1 MGKRPTRKF
10 AAAERQIKLA
20 LYVQEHAPVT
30 RTQIQNDLPD
40 YAPKHKGAG
49 DASAKEEATARRRFE
64 RDKEELARM
73 GITLCVN
80 QQGFYSV
87 SKPKYADNDPFSRCN
102 PESQEAALLRAA
114 ASALLQDPSFVHA
127 NQLRMALAKL
137 SAQLELPDTL
147 TWASENSLE
156 ALRAESANLNGI
168 RAKTAQALEN
178 KKLLSFDYQDAHGKQ
193 SRRHVEPIGM
203 YVSGSFEYLAA
214 WDTDANGKRSF
225 RLDRMGKASI
235 KDSGR
240 GNPDYEP
247 HVFNLSEWQI
257 LPFQLG
263 KPEELMQATVSI
275 DKDASWQARHLCSG
289 YGSITALEDG
299 SGLWTV
305 SCADPNRL
313 AEWCISNGPGLVP
326 QEPQEAH
333 EAYQSILKAA
343 VTLVPEDRILKPS
356 GAAAFG
362 AQTASAA
369 VVPSLH
375 EPPAEE
381 SADATQTEKS
391 KGKQST
397 RLTTPKA
404 SAQTSLAKNEL
415 LFACLALLELTGSAS
430 IPQAARMLGASEDD
444 VYSALE
450 VLAFCYDAV
459 NVRLGLGE
467 RGCSFATLKTPCGLS
482 FSLTKE
488 EQEALTEARAVFQ
501 EDDVARTIS
510 TACTIEGPQRFII
523 EYWKEGTPAP
533 EERIIEPQAMLVQ
546 NEHHYVQAWCHKVR
560 AQRLFRLDRI
570 ISAAPL
576 SDNGQSSPA
585 ETPELKT
592 DSSENRSATK
602 RRESQ
607 RPVKARVVLK
617 PGTRVPDWP
626 GLRKAKKQPADGS
639 ISFSVPW
646 FESPWL
652 AKQLASMG
660 QSVSKAEPA
669 ELAQAAASYAASLL

>member
-40 YAPKHKGAG
+40 YAPKHKGPG
-49 DASAKEEATARRRFE
+49 DASSKEEATARRRFE

-73 GITLCVN
+73 GITLNVN
-80 QQGFYSV
+80 NLGFYSV
-87 SKPKYADNDPFSRCN
+87 GEPKSNPFSRCN
-102 PESQEAALLRAA
+102 PESREAALLRAA

-127 NQLRMALAKL
+127 SQLRMALAKL
-137 SAQLELPDTL
+137 SAQLEIPDTL
-147 TWASENSLE
+147 TWASKNSLE
-156 ALRAESANLNGI
+156 ALRAESASLNGI
-168 RAKTAQALEN
+168 RIKTAQALEN

-193 SRRHVEPIGM
+193 SRRNVEPIGM

-214 WDTDANGKRSF
+214 WDIAADGKRSF
-225 RLDRMGKASI
+225 RLDRMGKASV

-247 HVFNLSEWQI
+247 RPFNLSEWQI

-263 KPEELMQATVSI
+263 KPEELVQATVAI

-299 SGLWTV
+299 SSLWNV

-326 QEPQEAH
+326 QEPQEACDAYRRVL
-333 EAYQSILKAA
+333 EAAANLAPGAKLPGQNGVLAFATAALKTNALAPTEASAPNAITARPVADKAA
-343 VTLVPEDRILKPS
+343 SHAKRGSARTTVP
-356 GAAAFG
+356 
-362 AQTASAA
+362 
-369 VVPSLH
+369 
-375 EPPAEE
+375 
-381 SADATQTEKS
+381 
-391 KGKQST
+391 
-397 RLTTPKA
+397 
-404 SAQTSLAKNEL
+404 TSLAKNEL
-415 LFACLALLELTGSAS
+415 LFACLALLELTGSVS
-430 IPQAARMLGASEDD
+430 IPQAARMLGTSEDD
-444 VYSALE
+444 IYNALE
-450 VLAFCYDAV
+450 ALAFCYDAV

-482 FSLTKE
+482 FSLSKE
-488 EQEALTEARAVFQ
+488 EQEALTEARAIFF
-501 EDDVARTIS
+501 EDDVARIIS
-510 TACTIEGPQRFII
+510 TACTIEGSQRFII

-570 ISAAPL
+570 ISAVPLAADGSQQAP
-576 SDNGQSSPA
+576 
-585 ETPELKT
+585 ETPELKI

-607 RPVKARVVLK
+607 RPVKAQIVLK
-617 PGTRVPDWP
+617 PETRVPDWP

-660 QSVSKAEPA
+660 ACVNKVEPA
-669 ELAQAAASYAASLL
+669 ELACAAASYAASLL